1 MKHRIVSAL
10 LCVPSSLNCPAGI
23 IDDARHLRKIPARP
37 CIFVLTKGMS
47 AVGPRP
53 TADIQ
58 LLVFARHPHRCS
70 DRLGVPKR
78 ARLYSASIQSSSL
91 SSSVSTSWE
100 ISCGGDGSVSGRGA
114 SLSIGAI
121 GISWTKCVVAGFAAC
136 SLPSDIGGNRSRHS
150 GGRKLA
156 IIRLKPF
163 KRH

>member
-1 MKHRIVSAL
+1 MTV
-10 LCVPSSLNCPAGI
+10 
-23 IDDARHLRKIPARP
+23 
-37 CIFVLTKGMS
+37 GMS
-47 AVGPRP
+47 CKSLEIQTLENRWFSYLVEAFLQVILFFRLDKRDVCCRP
-53 TADIQ
+53 TAYSRHP

-70 DRLGVPKR
+70 DRLGVPER